1 LPTDEGSVTLWG
13 IIKREETMR
22 LYLAILPIWAA
33 TLCNAQ
39 GAQGSFAGSWSVVI
53 TTARG
58 DCDKA
63 YRYGVVVAP
72 DGTISYGGQNE
83 FQASGRVQPD
93 GSVRV
98 TISRGN
104 QSAQGTERLS
114 GTRGSGSWTAP
125 GGGCA
130 GTWRAEQRH

>member
-1 LPTDEGSVTLWG
+1 
-13 IIKREETMR
+13 MR
-22 LYLAILPIWAA
+22 GKAMRQYPAILLLSA
-33 TLCNAQ
+33 TALSSAQ
-39 GAQGSFAGSWSVVI
+39 AAQGSFAGSWSVVI
-53 TTARG
+53 TTAQG

-72 DGTISYGGQNE
+72 DGTISYSGQNE

-104 QSAQGTERLS
+104 QSAQGTGRLS
-114 GTRGSGSWTAP
+114 GLRGSGSWTAP
-125 GGGCA
+125 GGACA
-130 GTWRAEQRH
+130 GTWRAERRR